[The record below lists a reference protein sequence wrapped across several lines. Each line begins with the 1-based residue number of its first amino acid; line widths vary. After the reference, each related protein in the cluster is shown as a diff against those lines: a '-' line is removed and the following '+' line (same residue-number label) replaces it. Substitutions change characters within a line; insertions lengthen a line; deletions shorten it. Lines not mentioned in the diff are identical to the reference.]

1 MLCRTMLVHKLHR
14 LLLATANSLMCAAS
28 QIESDG
34 SYPSAEDKK
43 LGDEW
48 AEMLIEAIKSELR
61 EGNNE

>member
-1 MLCRTMLVHKLHR
+1 MLLHKLHR
-14 LLLATANSLMCAAS
+14 LLLATANSLMCMAS

-34 SYPSAEDKK
+34 SYPSSEEKK

-61 EGNNE
+61 EDNNDE

>member
-1 MLCRTMLVHKLHR
+1 
-14 LLLATANSLMCAAS
+14 MCMAS

-34 SYPSAEDKK
+34 SYPSSEEKK

-61 EGNNE
+61 EDNNDE

>member
-1 MLCRTMLVHKLHR
+1 
-14 LLLATANSLMCAAS
+14 MCAAS